1 MVSKSEEA
9 GANRTN
15 PAAVATPLA
24 GARGAG
30 PAHLEHA
37 AAKKSA
43 GYLLRAWRRFRR
55 NRLSLV
61 AMIIFIVITVIS
73 FSAPLVSKYVT
84 KQDPA
89 AQSLL
94 TAFSPPGKTVSAM
107 QIGGPHSGET
117 ITQKH
122 WLGSDD
128 LGRDVLTRLVYGGRI
143 SLSVAFIA
151 LGLALTLGLLIGSAT
166 GFFGGW
172 IDSVLMRM
180 VDVVI
185 SVPGLFILILV
196 SSMLNNNKL
205 ITRSAFYTNY
215 GWLVL
220 PFVIA
225 LLSWTSISRLI
236 RGEFLALKNRD
247 YVEAARVLGA
257 SNGRIIF
264 RHILP
269 NVIPIIIVWATL
281 VVPGLI
287 ILEATLSYLGF
298 GVQIPTPSW
307 GNMLSNANAY
317 LLDPR
322 GRFLMIFPG
331 VAIFVTAL
339 MVNLM
344 GNGLRDA
351 LDPRLND

>member
-1 MVSKSEEA
+1 MVSKSGES
-9 GANRTN
+9 
-15 PAAVATPLA
+15 
-24 GARGAG
+24 AG
-30 PAHLEHA
+30 PAKRSTAIGADPGTRSAGLDQA
-37 AAKKSA
+37 TAKKSA
-43 GYLLRAWRRFRR
+43 GYALRAWRRFRR

-61 AMIIFIVITVIS
+61 AMFIFLLIAVVS

-84 KQDPA
+84 GQDPA

-94 TAFSPPGKTVSAM
+94 TKLSPPNSTVQAIR
-107 QIGGPHSGET
+107 IGGPQSGQRV
-117 ITQKH
+117 TQKH
-122 WLGSDD
+122 WLGSDE

-143 SLSVAFIA
+143 SLSVAFITVA
-151 LGLALTLGLLIGSAT
+151 LALTLGLLIGALA
-166 GFFGGW
+166 GFYGGW
-172 IDSVLMRM
+172 VDTILMRL

-185 SVPGLFILILV
+185 SIPGLFILILI

-205 ITRSAFYTNY
+205 VTNSAFYKNN
-215 GWLVL
+215 GWLIL

-225 LLSWTSISRLI
+225 ALSWTGISRLI
-236 RGEFLALKNRD
+236 RGEFLSLKGRD

-269 NVIPIIIVWATL
+269 NVLPIVIVWATL
-281 VVPGLI
+281 VIPGLI
-287 ILEATLSYLGF
+287 LTEAALSYLGF

-307 GNMLSNANAY
+307 GNMLTNANEF
-317 LLDPR
+317 LLNPK
-322 GRFLMIFPG
+322 GRFLMIIPG
-331 VAIFVTAL
+331 VMIFVTAL
-339 MVNLM
+339 MVNLL

>member
-1 MVSKSEEA
+1 MVSKSEEGATTRANPTAAA
-9 GANRTN
+9 GA
-15 PAAVATPLA
+15 LA
-24 GARGAG
+24 GARGTT
-30 PAHLEHA
+30 PPRLEQVT
-37 AAKKSA
+37 AKKSP
-43 GYLLRAWRRFRR
+43 GYTARAWRRFRR
-55 NRLSLV
+55 NKLSLV
-61 AMIIFIVITVIS
+61 ALCIFIVITVIS

-94 TAFSPPGKTVSAM
+94 TKLSPPGSTV
-107 QIGGPHSGET
+107 QVIRIGGPQSGQRVT
-117 ITQKH
+117 VKH
-122 WLGSDD
+122 WLGSDE

-143 SLSVAFIA
+143 SLSVAFIT
-151 LGLALTLGLLIGSAT
+151 LILALTVGLLIGSTA
-166 GFFGGW
+166 GYFGSW
-172 IDSVLMRM
+172 IDSVLMRA

-185 SVPGLFILILV
+185 SIPSLFILILI

-205 ITRSAFYTNY
+205 ITRSAFYANY

-225 LLSWTSISRLI
+225 AFSWTGISRLI
-236 RGEFLALKNRD
+236 RGEFLSLKSRD
-247 YVEAARVLGA
+247 YVDAARVLGA

-269 NVIPIIIVWATL
+269 NVVPIIIVWGTL

-307 GNMLSNANAY
+307 GNMLSNANDY
-317 LLDPR
+317 LLNPK
-322 GRFLMIFPG
+322 GRFLMFIPG
-331 VAIFVTAL
+331 ITIFVTAL
-339 MVNLM
+339 MVNLL